1 MFKDLGIK
9 GRVLLLTL
17 LPTSLLAMVL
27 GGYFTWVQ
35 LSDMRA
41 QLIERGQLI
50 AEQLAPLAATA
61 LARKDTA
68 VLNRIANEA
77 LDQPDVRAV
86 TFLDARQ
93 ERLAHAGPS
102 MLTVAPAG
110 DASHLS
116 MSTELDTTHFLLPV
130 LGRHHSLSGATEPDD
145 ERVLGWVELELSH
158 HGTLL
163 RGYRSLFTSLL
174 LIAAGL
180 GVTALLAL
188 RMSRAINAPLE
199 LISQGVAQLKEG
211 RMETRLPPMGSNE
224 LDELASGINRMA
236 ETLQSAQ
243 EEMQHN
249 IDQATE
255 DVRQNLE
262 TIEIQNIELD
272 LARKEALEASRIKS
286 EFLANM
292 SHEIRT
298 PLNGILGFTNLLQKS
313 ELSPRQQDYLT
324 TIQKSAESLLGII
337 NEILDFSKIEAGKL
351 VLENLPFNLRD
362 LIQDALTMLAPAA
375 HEKQL
380 ELVSLVYRDT
390 PIQLQGDPQRLKQI
404 LTNLVGN
411 AIKFT
416 QGGTVAV
423 RAMLEDESD
432 DRAQLRISVQDTGI
446 GLSEEDQQALFKAFS
461 QADNSLSRQAGGTGL
476 GLVISKRL
484 IEQMGGE
491 IGVDSTP
498 GEGAEFWISLSL
510 PKSRDDNEE
519 PGASWAAGQRV
530 ALLEPQEL
538 TRRSLHHQLTDFGLE
553 VSEFADLD
561 SLQESLRNPPPGQ
574 LPISLAVLGVSAAI
588 HPPEELSQSFWEFE
602 RLGCKTL
609 VLCPTTEQAQYHATL
624 PDEQVEAK
632 PACTRKLQRKLQE
645 LLQVRP
651 TRSDKPHAMVSGR
664 PPRLLCVDDNPANL
678 LLVQTLL
685 SDLGAQVTA
694 VDSGYAALE
703 VVQRE
708 RFDLVFMDVQ
718 MPGMDGRQA
727 TEAIRRWEAERE
739 VSPVPVIALTAH
751 ALSNEKRALLQAGMD
766 DYLTK
771 PIDEQQLAQVVLKW
785 TGLSL
790 GQSLASMSRAPQ
802 LGQLS
807 VLDPE
812 EGLRL
817 AAGKADLAADML
829 AMLLASERYPLYLP
843 LTVRSLARSLGIQPT
858 PTQRELLQQQS
869 DLHYPL
875 RPLEISAPAN
885 PLNIVWIVAESL
897 RGDML
902 DPRYMPRL
910 WDFSNRAIRLDNH
923 YSSGNL
929 TQMGVFGM
937 FYGLHG
943 GYWDAVLK
951 AGQPPVLMEVLRQQ
965 NYQFRINA
973 AQRFSYPPFDR
984 SVFVNLRPQDLHVL
998 DSPEPAWQRDARNTD
1013 DLLRF
1018 VDRRLPDRPFFA
1030 CLFLESS
1037 HANYSFRDETAKIR
1051 PYLVNFNY
1059 LTTDFQAQMPLIK
1072 NRYLNAVRE
1081 VDTQIGRLLQHLENQ
1096 HLLENTAV
1104 VVLGDH
1110 GEEFMERSRWGH
1122 NTEFNRYQTGTVA
1135 VLSIPGQ
1142 APRAVRSITSHID
1155 LPATLLPLLGV
1166 RNPPRDYSLGQD
1178 LLAADYHRDY
1188 AVSADTT
1195 RIAYLGEGFK
1205 VSFPLRGADRHHG
1218 PVSDG
1223 DDRPLDVEQQEAIR
1237 GPLRAARLELLQ
1249 DLGRFSALPV
1259 GEEPSPRSLATSLTP

>member
-1 MFKDLGIK
+1 
-9 GRVLLLTL
+9 
-17 LPTSLLAMVL
+17 
-27 GGYFTWVQ
+27 
-35 LSDMRA
+35 
-41 QLIERGQLI
+41 
-50 AEQLAPLAATA
+50 
-61 LARKDTA
+61 
-68 VLNRIANEA
+68 
-77 LDQPDVRAV
+77 
-86 TFLDARQ
+86 
-93 ERLAHAGPS
+93 
-102 MLTVAPAG
+102 
-110 DASHLS
+110 
-116 MSTELDTTHFLLPV
+116 
-130 LGRHHSLSGATEPDD
+130 
-145 ERVLGWVELELSH
+145 
-158 HGTLL
+158 
-163 RGYRSLFTSLL
+163 
-174 LIAAGL
+174 
-180 GVTALLAL
+180 
-188 RMSRAINAPLE
+188 
-199 LISQGVAQLKEG
+199 
-211 RMETRLPPMGSNE
+211 METRLPPMGSNE

-390 PIQLQGDPQRLKQI
+390 LIQLQGDPQRLKQI

-829 AMLLASERYPLYLP
+829 AMLLAS
-843 LTVRSLARSLGIQPT
+843 LAADRQ
-858 PTQRELLQQQS
+858 
-869 DLHYPL
+869 
-875 RPLEISAPAN
+875 
-885 PLNIVWIVAESL
+885 
-897 RGDML
+897 
-902 DPRYMPRL
+902 
-910 WDFSNRAIRLDNH
+910 AIRQARDNDDRTALLERVH
-923 YSSGNL
+923 R
-929 TQMGVFGM
+929 
-937 FYGLHG
+937 LHG
-943 GYWDAVLK
+943 ATRYCGVPQLRAACQTSETLLK
-951 AGQPPVLMEVLRQQ
+951 QNDPAAAAALDEAGQGHRGPGRHCLGHHPPVLHQPRLQRTLTMRILFFSSQAYDSESFQASNHRHGFELHFQQAHLQADTAVLAQGFEVVCAFVNDDLSRPVLERLAAGGTRLVALRSAGYNHVDLAAAEALGLPVVHVPAYSPHAVAEHAVGLILTLNRRLHRAYNRTREGDFSLHGLTGFDLHGKRVGVIGTGQIGET
-965 NYQFRINA
+965 FARIMAGFGCELLAYDPYPNPRIQALGGRYLALDALLAESDIVSLHCPLTADTRHLIDAQRLATMKPGAMLINTGRGALVNA
-973 AQRFSYPPFDR
+973 AALIEALKSGQLGYLGLDVYEEEADIFFEDR
-984 SVFVNLRPQDLHVL
+984 SDQPLQDDVL
-998 DSPEPAWQRDARNTD
+998 A
-1013 DLLRF
+1013 
-1018 VDRRLPDRPFFA
+1018 
-1030 CLFLESS
+1030 
-1037 HANYSFRDETAKIR
+1037 
-1051 PYLVNFNY
+1051 
-1059 LTTDFQAQMPLIK
+1059 
-1072 NRYLNAVRE
+1072 
-1081 VDTQIGRLLQHLENQ
+1081 RLLSFPN
-1096 HLLENTAV
+1096 V
-1104 VVLGDH
+1104 VVTAH
-1110 GEEFMERSRWGH
+1110 
-1122 NTEFNRYQTGTVA
+1122 
-1135 VLSIPGQ
+1135 Q
-1142 APRAVRSITSHID
+1142 AFLTREA
-1155 LPATLLPLLGV
+1155 
-1166 RNPPRDYSLGQD
+1166 
-1178 LLAADYHRDY
+1178 LAAI
-1188 AVSADTT
+1188 ADTT
-1195 RIAYLGEGFK
+1195 LDNIA
-1205 VSFPLRGADRHHG
+1205 AWQ
-1218 PVSDG
+1218 DG
-1223 DDRPLDVEQQEAIR
+1223 TPRNRV
-1237 GPLRAARLELLQ
+1237 RA
-1249 DLGRFSALPV
+1249 
-1259 GEEPSPRSLATSLTP
+1259 

>member
-446 GLSEEDQQALFKAFS
+446 GSPRRT
-461 QADNSLSRQAGGTGL
+461 SR
-476 GLVISKRL
+476 
-484 IEQMGGE
+484 
-491 IGVDSTP
+491 P
-498 GEGAEFWISLSL
+498 C
-510 PKSRDDNEE
+510 SR
-519 PGASWAAGQRV
+519 P
-530 ALLEPQEL
+530 
-538 TRRSLHHQLTDFGLE
+538 
-553 VSEFADLD
+553 
-561 SLQESLRNPPPGQ
+561 
-574 LPISLAVLGVSAAI
+574 SA
-588 HPPEELSQSFWEFE
+588 
-602 RLGCKTL
+602 R
-609 VLCPTTEQAQYHATL
+609 PTTHCRG
-624 PDEQVEAK
+624 K
-632 PACTRKLQRKLQE
+632 P
-645 LLQVRP
+645 V
-651 TRSDKPHAMVSGR
+651 
-664 PPRLLCVDDNPANL
+664 
-678 LLVQTLL
+678 
-685 SDLGAQVTA
+685 
-694 VDSGYAALE
+694 
-703 VVQRE
+703 
-708 RFDLVFMDVQ
+708 
-718 MPGMDGRQA
+718 
-727 TEAIRRWEAERE
+727 
-739 VSPVPVIALTAH
+739 
-751 ALSNEKRALLQAGMD
+751 
-766 DYLTK
+766 
-771 PIDEQQLAQVVLKW
+771 
-785 TGLSL
+785 
-790 GQSLASMSRAPQ
+790 
-802 LGQLS
+802 
-807 VLDPE
+807 
-812 EGLRL
+812 
-817 AAGKADLAADML
+817 
-829 AMLLASERYPLYLP
+829 
-843 LTVRSLARSLGIQPT
+843 
-858 PTQRELLQQQS
+858 
-869 DLHYPL
+869 
-875 RPLEISAPAN
+875 APA
-885 PLNIVWIVAESL
+885 W
-897 RGDML
+897 
-902 DPRYMPRL
+902 
-910 WDFSNRAIRLDNH
+910 
-923 YSSGNL
+923 
-929 TQMGVFGM
+929 
-937 FYGLHG
+937 
-943 GYWDAVLK
+943 
-951 AGQPPVLMEVLRQQ
+951 
-965 NYQFRINA
+965 
-973 AQRFSYPPFDR
+973 
-984 SVFVNLRPQDLHVL
+984 
-998 DSPEPAWQRDARNTD
+998 AW
-1013 DLLRF
+1013 
-1018 VDRRLPDRPFFA
+1018 
-1030 CLFLESS
+1030 
-1037 HANYSFRDETAKIR
+1037 
-1051 PYLVNFNY
+1051 
-1059 LTTDFQAQMPLIK
+1059 
-1072 NRYLNAVRE
+1072 
-1081 VDTQIGRLLQHLENQ
+1081 
-1096 HLLENTAV
+1096 
-1104 VVLGDH
+1104 
-1110 GEEFMERSRWGH
+1110 
-1122 NTEFNRYQTGTVA
+1122 
-1135 VLSIPGQ
+1135 
-1142 APRAVRSITSHID
+1142 
-1155 LPATLLPLLGV
+1155 
-1166 RNPPRDYSLGQD
+1166 
-1178 LLAADYHRDY
+1178 
-1188 AVSADTT
+1188 
-1195 RIAYLGEGFK
+1195 
-1205 VSFPLRGADRHHG
+1205 
-1218 PVSDG
+1218 
-1223 DDRPLDVEQQEAIR
+1223 
-1237 GPLRAARLELLQ
+1237 
-1249 DLGRFSALPV
+1249 
-1259 GEEPSPRSLATSLTP
+1259 